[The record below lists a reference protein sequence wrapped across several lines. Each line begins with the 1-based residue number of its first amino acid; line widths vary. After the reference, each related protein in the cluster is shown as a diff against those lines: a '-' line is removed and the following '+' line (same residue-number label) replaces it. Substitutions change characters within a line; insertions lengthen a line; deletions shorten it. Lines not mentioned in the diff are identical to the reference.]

1 VAASSSAALSS
12 LTQVTWPESGA
23 VDAGGRRLIVRRLTA
38 VDDTAVYAAS
48 AVDGA
53 AAAALAGMSR
63 VIAGAAVVALVL
75 AASGSW
81 WLARVL
87 ARPVATLTESLE
99 RMAETRDLQ
108 APLPRGG
115 AVREIDALA
124 DSFDALRAAVMK
136 AEGESDAA
144 YAGVIGALAAALDAR
159 DPYTAG
165 HSQRVATLSVFIAE
179 ALGVPA
185 AERETLR
192 LGALLHDV
200 GKIGVNDAVLRK
212 PGKLTPEEMDHI
224 RLHPVLGARIL
235 QPVGFLAPHLHIVEL
250 HHERPDGRGYPHGLV
265 GDAIPLF
272 ARIVHVAD
280 AFDAMTSAR
289 AYRSARPPADALADL
304 RKNMGTDFDADVVA
318 AMLIVWQQRLAPFD
332 GVIPMERLP
341 FRDPADFGTAARVRA
356 TLREARPVA

>member
-1 VAASSSAALSS
+1 VHNGRVAASSSPGLSPLS
-12 LTQVTWPESGA
+12 QLAWPASGT
-23 VDAGGRRLIVRRLTA
+23 VDADGRRLVVRRLTA

-53 AAAALAGMSR
+53 TEAALAGMSR
-63 VIAGAAVVALVL
+63 VIGGAAVVALLL

-81 WLARVL
+81 WLARLL
-87 ARPVATLTESLE
+87 ARPVVTLTASVA

-115 AVREIDALA
+115 SVREIDALA
-124 DSFDALRAAVMK
+124 DSFDALRAAVVQ
-136 AEGESDAA
+136 AEEQSDAA
-144 YAGVIGALAAALDAR
+144 YAGVIAALAAALDAR

-165 HSQRVATLSVFIAE
+165 HSQRVAMLSVFIAE
-179 ALGVPA
+179 EMQVPVE
-185 AERETLR
+185 ERETLR

-212 PGKLTPEEMDHI
+212 PGRLTAEEMDHI

-235 QPVGFLAPHLHIVEL
+235 QPVAFLAPHLHIVEL

-289 AYRSARPPADALADL
+289 AYRPARGSGEAVHELWRCA
-304 RKNMGTDFDADVVA
+304 GTQFDAEVVQA
-318 AMLIVWQQRLAPFD
+318 LVRALP
-332 GVIPMERLP
+332 VIRS
-341 FRDPADFGTAARVRA
+341 ATAAAEPAVDIAALVA
-356 TLREARPVA
+356 TRHLALVSRS